1 MSENNDIIPKLIATL
16 ISTATSLYILWR
28 MPEWLDPQAAV

>member
-1 MSENNDIIPKLIATL
+1 MSEDNDIIPKLIATF

-28 MPEWLDPQAAV
+28 MPDWLDPQAGV